1 MNRMRKECFS
11 TFPHRLTLAVLFFA
25 CLQRKSEDETIT
37 TTNLE
42 AVSLLTPEQYRVTQ
56 EDGTERPFQNEY
68 WDNNRT
74 GQGGG
79 R

>member
-1 MNRMRKECFS
+1 MKTYNK
-11 TFPHRLTLAVLFFA
+11 
-25 CLQRKSEDETIT
+25 
-37 TTNLE
+37 NLE

-56 EDGTERPFQNEY
+56 EDGTERLFQNEQ

-74 GQGGG
+74 GHGGG